1 METQR
6 LLLIDDD
13 AELAAMLAEYLR
25 LDGFE
30 VDIAHTA
37 EDGVR
42 AAVGPR
48 TGTERHDPPA
58 LVILDVMLPDGS
70 GVDALRRIR
79 AESSLPVLMLTARG
93 DPVDR
98 VVGLE
103 VGADDYVPKPCLPR
117 ELVARVR
124 AILRRTAAR
133 PATSAPISA
142 GALQLWPQ
150 RRRVA
155 WQGTLIP
162 LTSAEFELFEQL
174 LSHAGDVVSKADL
187 SQRALGRPL
196 ARFDRSIDVHISSI
210 RQKLGAR
217 PDGQSWIQSVRGKGY
232 QLLEE

>member
-1 METQR
+1 MKTQR

-30 VDIAHTA
+30 VEIAHTA

-42 AAVGPR
+42 AAVGP
-48 TGTERHDPPA
+48 RHDPPA

-124 AILRRTAAR
+124 AILRRTASR

-142 GALQLWPQ
+142 GALQLWLAAAACRVERNTDSAHK
-150 RRRVA
+150 RRIRAVRA
-155 WQGTLIP
+155 AS
-162 LTSAEFELFEQL
+162 SAC
-174 LSHAGDVVSKADL
+174 G
-187 SQRALGRPL
+187 
-196 ARFDRSIDVHISSI
+196 
-210 RQKLGAR
+210 
-217 PDGQSWIQSVRGKGY
+217 
-232 QLLEE
+232 